1 MKNLKFLPLVLA
13 CLAISTSA
21 CGPQHENATTGSIVG
36 GAAGAGIGAAVGS
49 TSGDVATG
57 AAVGGALGAASGAVI
72 GDARDKAEI
81 NTKEQDQFMG
91 RQREQ
96 MKKQEQ
102 ELQDLRRQKFHDDY
116 FRSQYQK

>member
-1 MKNLKFLPLVLA
+1 MKNYRPLII
-13 CLAISTSA
+13 CLTLLSVSINA
-21 CGPQHENATTGSIVG
+21 CGPQNENATTGAIVG
-36 GAAGAGIGAAVGS
+36 GALGTGIGAAVGS
-49 TSGDVATG
+49 SSGNVGTG
-57 AAVGGALGAASGAVI
+57 AAIGGALGSASGAVV

-81 NTKEQDQFMG
+81 NTKEQDQFMV

-116 FRSQYQK
+116 FKSQYQK